1 MRVCS
6 VWTVL
11 AVAAAVFV
19 AMRLAVNGRLPHIPR
34 QDMRG
39 KVVVI
44 TGATSGV
51 GKETA
56 RVLAMWG
63 AHVIIGARNETKGA
77 RSVTGVWGS
86 RVAGV
91 PVPLWSNLSKSG
103 GGDGAQPLARKTDN
117 APPLHVT
124 MRT

>member
-77 RSVTGVWGS
+77 RWVTGVWGS
-86 RVAGV
+86 RVARV
-91 PVPLWSNLSKSG
+91 PVPCG
-103 GGDGAQPLARKTDN
+103 GICPDRAAGTVPSPLPARLIT
-117 APPLHVT
+117 PPPS
-124 MRT
+124 M